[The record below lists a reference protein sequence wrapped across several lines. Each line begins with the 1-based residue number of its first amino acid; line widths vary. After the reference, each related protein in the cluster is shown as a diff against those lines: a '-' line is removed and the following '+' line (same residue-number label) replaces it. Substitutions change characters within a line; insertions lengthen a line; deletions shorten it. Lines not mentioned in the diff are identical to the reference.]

1 MKSLLRKAWFWPVVT
16 SPLAVFGVAA
26 LSGARAPGVVSGLGL
41 LGCWLLS
48 FPLGRADE
56 RSVDDPSPRRHLAVA
71 GWGLL
76 AVTVL
81 LGGLWWGM
89 SLDSTR

>member
-1 MKSLLRKAWFWPVVT
+1 VKSLLRKAWFWPAVT

-26 LSGARAPGVVSGLGL
+26 LSGGRAPGVVSGLGL

-48 FPLGRADE
+48 FPFGRAE
-56 RSVDDPSPRRHLAVA
+56 ARSIDDPSPQRQLAVA
-71 GWGLL
+71 GWGAL
-76 AVTVL
+76 AVAVA

-89 SLDSTR
+89 SLDPAR